1 MILLLLLFLGLF
13 LMINFILIMNH
24 IFMLPLNEKGE
35 LSFKN

>member
-13 LMINFILIMNH
+13 LMINFILIMNR